1 MEQLNENAENN
12 SPSWLKNLQENSW
25 ELEFLISGGAVFS
38 LFQLSRYWV
47 DTIESIGVSF
57 PFPGANLF
65 FMIGALGIEVLKIGF
80 VIHLLMRAFWISMV
94 CINFA
99 YPQGINESKV
109 KWQKPFSLKKS
120 TDKGLNNT
128 IISID
133 RICGIIIFLS
143 ISSTF
148 ILAGLMFSIF
158 LTISLPALLG
168 IDLGFLNIVL
178 FVAAIFYFID
188 FITFGLLRKIRYF
201 SFVIYPFFVFF
212 DIITFKYFLQK
223 SLYLFFTNV
232 SRWKFVLAISV
243 YLVFAI
249 TLSYLNIYRTMQW
262 PNVFDKRAY
271 KWEMAAGEY
280 LGSSMYKDQLD
291 ANSNSAYHI
300 QSKIIKDNFIELF
313 IRYNYRIDEIMNL
326 SKQKEKLEFLSQLI
340 AVQIDDVILEDIE
353 WHPTWSKNS
362 TNIGI
367 TAMIPIKDLKYG
379 KHVLVFGI
387 KPELL
392 EEIYKD
398 KSLDAVYIE
407 ELKRNNE
414 YTTIPFWKDSGE

>member
-1 MEQLNENAENN
+1 
-12 SPSWLKNLQENSW
+12 
-25 ELEFLISGGAVFS
+25 
-38 LFQLSRYWV
+38 
-47 DTIESIGVSF
+47 
-57 PFPGANLF
+57 
-65 FMIGALGIEVLKIGF
+65 
-80 VIHLLMRAFWISMV
+80 
-94 CINFA
+94 
-99 YPQGINESKV
+99 
-109 KWQKPFSLKKS
+109 
-120 TDKGLNNT
+120 
-128 IISID
+128 
-133 RICGIIIFLS
+133 
-143 ISSTF
+143 
-148 ILAGLMFSIF
+148 
-158 LTISLPALLG
+158 
-168 IDLGFLNIVL
+168 
-178 FVAAIFYFID
+178 
-188 FITFGLLRKIRYF
+188 
-201 SFVIYPFFVFF
+201 
-212 DIITFKYFLQK
+212 
-223 SLYLFFTNV
+223 
-232 SRWKFVLAISV
+232 
-243 YLVFAI
+243 
-249 TLSYLNIYRTMQW
+249 MQW

-280 LGSSMYKDQLD
+280 IGSSMYKDQLD

-367 TAMIPIKDLKYG
+367 TAMIPIKDLNYG

-398 KSLDAVYIE
+398 KSLDAGFIE

-414 YTTIPFWKDSGE
+414 YTTIPFWKNSGE